1 MTQAKVGWKP
11 YVNPIVPLISSGL
24 GFSYDAFD
32 SISYPGTGN
41 ILYDI
46 SGNNRNMTISPRV
59 ITPGQQ
65 INGAVFNTTGGI
77 KRFGFV
83 ADGGYGSDSYG
94 GLAYQP
100 SITNGFTFGGWAKTN
115 TNGWFTFQKGA
126 DGLYGGWDIQ
136 FSLASTSVYM
146 VMLNTQSQG
155 VSLSGNITLT
165 NNTWYYVICQYVHNV
180 GLRIYVNGVLANS
193 LNQANLQMANRG
205 TGWTINAAASSVKG
219 SSIISTFHMYTR
231 VLTSEEILQN
241 FNSNKTRYG
250 Y

>member
-1 MTQAKVGWKP
+1 MGM
-11 YVNPIVPLISSGL
+11 L
-24 GFSYDAFD
+24 
-32 SISYPGTGN
+32 
-41 ILYDI
+41 
-46 SGNNRNMTISPRV
+46 
-59 ITPGQQ
+59 
-65 INGAVFNTTGGI
+65 
-77 KRFGFV
+77 
-83 ADGGYGSDSYG
+83 
-94 GLAYQP
+94 
-100 SITNGFTFGGWAKTN
+100 TNSFLPTN

-126 DGLYGGWDIQ
+126 DSLYGGWDIQ

-219 SSIISTFHMYTR
+219 STIVSTFHMYTR
-231 VLTSEEILQN
+231 VLTSE
-241 FNSNKTRYG
+241 
-250 Y
+250 